1 MKLLILLGLLF
12 TSSSRDSAR
21 SDIYLSGGYKSQG
34 DVEFIVNYS
43 RFIRSESLTV
53 FDFYYAVNLNT
64 LRRKEGKVSFTA
76 KVEITGEK
84 LSSPIT
90 TGWSQQTSKPINY
103 SLDKFWAALAPGEYD
118 VTFTIKDNNSRRVGK
133 AKFRIVTLD
142 VDTMLGLSD
151 IELLLQLFPGE
162 DSIFG
167 RFGYIMIPNPSGI
180 YGQGKDTLYFYAEI
194 YNLARDTADYFVR
207 YYILDEK
214 GLPVK
219 QSKPILRSKSELP
232 LIREGLDISTLSDG
246 RYKLMIQAVDLSTGR
261 SYSREVDFYYVSG
274 LVGEAKA
281 LESEYY
287 YFIDYFAT
295 PEELKEFSS
304 LSEEGKLLFL
314 KKFWKKLDPSPN
326 TEINEFFIEFVKR
339 CKYADENFTLP
350 GKPGRLTDRGRIYIK
365 YGPPDER
372 NRVTFELTS
381 RNREHWIYY
390 GKGVKEFVF
399 VDIKNNGDY
408 ELIYSSVE
416 DEPTRPDWM
425 KYVSPSDLQRQSF

>member
-194 YNLARDTADYFVR
+194 YN
-207 YYILDEK
+207 
-214 GLPVK
+214 
-219 QSKPILRSKSELP
+219 
-232 LIREGLDISTLSDG
+232 
-246 RYKLMIQAVDLSTGR
+246 
-261 SYSREVDFYYVSG
+261 
-274 LVGEAKA
+274 
-281 LESEYY
+281 
-287 YFIDYFAT
+287 
-295 PEELKEFSS
+295 
-304 LSEEGKLLFL
+304 
-314 KKFWKKLDPSPN
+314 
-326 TEINEFFIEFVKR
+326 
-339 CKYADENFTLP
+339 
-350 GKPGRLTDRGRIYIK
+350 
-365 YGPPDER
+365 
-372 NRVTFELTS
+372 
-381 RNREHWIYY
+381 
-390 GKGVKEFVF
+390 
-399 VDIKNNGDY
+399 
-408 ELIYSSVE
+408 
-416 DEPTRPDWM
+416 
-425 KYVSPSDLQRQSF
+425 